1 MRILVMSDCH
11 GRISPVRRALENEP
25 EAVNVFYLGDGARQV
40 YELSKEYSTRK
51 FYIVR
56 GNCDP
61 FCDFPE
67 SGVVTLCGKNIF
79 YTHGHRYGVKYDTGT
94 LSVTAK
100 ETHADM
106 ALFGHTHISCIVY
119 DDGLYLVNPGSVSEG
134 RDGRQSYAVIDIMPS
149 GILPAI
155 KWL

>member
-1 MRILVMSDCH
+1 MSDCH

-25 EAVNVFYLGDGARQV
+25 EAGNVFYLGDGSRQV
-40 YELSKEYSTRK
+40 QELSEEYKHKS

-61 FCDFPE
+61 FCDLPE
-67 SGVVTLCGKNIF
+67 SGIADVGGKRIF
-79 YTHGHRYGVKYDTGT
+79 YTHGHRYGVKYDLGT

-100 ETHADM
+100 EAHADI